1 MTRDITS
8 IEGAVI
14 LIGFAFV
21 FWCVGKVVIHVW
33 RRWLNGYLDR
43 HPDVEAELYHQ
54 YGKVRIDK
62 PWDAV
67 RVDENGRALESSG
80 EWLSRIGMR

>member
-1 MTRDITS
+1 MLRDITFF
-8 IEGAVI
+8 EGAVI
-14 LIGFAFV
+14 LIGFAFAY
-21 FWCVGKVVIHVW
+21 WCVAKVVNRAW
-33 RRWLNGYLDR
+33 RSRLNRYLDR
-43 HPDVEAELYHQ
+43 HLDVEAQLYSQ

-80 EWLSRIGMR
+80 EWLDRIGRR